1 MSGKIP
7 GTNTQREQTE
17 YIHLHTVC
25 NFSRGGCMT
34 TCEECDLYRSSW
46 WMAVRSRE
54 MLGVEG
60 CGLFRGDVFWS
71 NDYKEKSGQRFP
83 LESKQDEE

>member
-1 MSGKIP
+1 MDGR
-7 GTNTQREQTE
+7 N
-17 YIHLHTVC
+17 
-25 NFSRGGCMT
+25 
-34 TCEECDLYRSSW
+34 W
-46 WMAVRSRE
+46 E

-83 LESKQDEE
+83 LESNRMRNDIDATWRFSYHCQVRGEI